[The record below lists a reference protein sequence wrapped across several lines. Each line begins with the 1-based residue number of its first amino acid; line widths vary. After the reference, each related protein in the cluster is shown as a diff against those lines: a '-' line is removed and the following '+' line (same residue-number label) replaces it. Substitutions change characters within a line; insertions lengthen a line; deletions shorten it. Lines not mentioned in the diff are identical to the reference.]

1 MSGCFAFIKFRP
13 LTSIILI
20 LLLNPALAGW
30 VQQSQDIMGTRI
42 SVETWHTSNSQAS
55 ICNSKVMASMHRI
68 DGLMSP
74 YKQDSEISAINREA
88 AIEAVR
94 ISQELF
100 DLINKS
106 NTISRLSG
114 GAFDI
119 TFASVGYQY
128 NFRENKQPSQEQING
143 SLDSIDYKSLILK
156 DNSVRFAKPSMRI
169 DLGGIAKGYAVD
181 QGIQI
186 LKQCGVQH
194 AIVSAG
200 GDSRIL
206 GDKRGRPWMMG
217 IQHPR
222 KKQQVALV
230 LPLSNSAI
238 STSGDYERFFLR
250 NGERIHHIINP
261 TTGRSAKSAWSA
273 TVIGPDA
280 TTTDAL
286 STTLFILGAKKGIEL
301 VNSLPDI
308 DAVIIDSKG
317 LVHYSSGLQDPQA
330 VID

>member
-1 MSGCFAFIKFRP
+1 MPGCFDIIKFRP

-42 SVETWHTSNSQAS
+42 SVESWHSSDSHAS
-55 ICNSKVMASMHRI
+55 LCNTQVFANMHRI
-68 DGLMSP
+68 DALMSP
-74 YKQDSEISAINREA
+74 YKPGSEISAINRYA
-88 AIEAVR
+88 AIGAV
-94 ISQELF
+94 SVSKELF
-100 DLINKS
+100 DLISKS
-106 NTISRLSG
+106 TEISLLSG

-119 TFASVGYQY
+119 TFASLGHQY
-128 NFRENKQPSQEQING
+128 NYRENKGPSQEQINQ
-143 SLDSIDYKSLILK
+143 SLDSIDYKSLTLK
-156 DNSVRFAKPSMRI
+156 DNTVHFSKPSMRI

-186 LKQCGVQH
+186 LKRCGIQH
-194 AIVSAG
+194 AIVTAG

-206 GDKRGRPWMMG
+206 GDKKGRPWMMG

-222 KKQQVALV
+222 KKQKMALV

-261 TTGRSAKSAWSA
+261 STGRSAKSAWSA
-273 TVIGPDA
+273 SVIGPDA
-280 TTTDAL
+280 TSTDAL
-286 STTLFILGAKKGIEL
+286 STTLLILGAQKGIQL

-308 DAVIIDSKG
+308 DAIIIDSQG
-317 LVHYSSGLQDPQA
+317 VIHYSSGLEEPQGT
-330 VID
+330 VD